1 MNMLGVENEEDLR
14 SAKSSVSGILIKNA
28 SMPDVLNHSESFS
41 HFLPT
46 NQGRRRDTVLTYSNV
61 KVSYWARDPLAKV
74 YVLRLFTC
82 FYAMFLIIVGIVLK
96 LSSLIIQYPFFAAYM
111 YGCSVA
117 IIGLCAKN
125 VLAEQI
131 YVKKTR
137 RNLAKQVVFYEDPG
151 ILLWARGRRQLC
163 VVGVH
168 EHIRM
173 GPKSPNHRIEEVG
186 AFSFG
191 DAIFSLLAAIFMFC
205 HMWFVYCNEKIAI
218 IGKSRSIVS
227 FGPMHLV
234 ATNHFDSDHL
244 RSFLSIET
252 SMNQSN
258 LTISQDHAS
267 VADIRSHLSC
277 AQCLVGHQ
285 LAEFMH
291 TCIVE
296 YSIICAG
303 VALVFWANCGVR
315 DDGYAPRMR
324 KINILR
330 VDCSRSANSTPTIYA
345 TVYIAPHIIFLSADI
360 FSSGVAI
367 SVCCYA
373 FWKMRVLAFNA
384 VRAKDDDRG
393 IIAFPN
399 HINIHALAILLF
411 VSSILCVIQVTL
423 RSALIMI
430 GNRLVLDTDNPKT
443 IRYKPGK
450 QVISVLLIAN
460 VAMFF
465 INIFSMLRRFHS
477 SVCFAEIWKTT
488 FKVQRARARRI

>member
-1 MNMLGVENEEDLR
+1 MQVL
-14 SAKSSVSGILIKNA
+14 LIFEA
-28 SMPDVLNHSESFS
+28 
-41 HFLPT
+41 T
-46 NQGRRRDTVLTYSNV
+46 
-61 KVSYWARDPLAKV
+61 
-74 YVLRLFTC
+74 
-82 FYAMFLIIVGIVLK
+82 
-96 LSSLIIQYPFFAAYM
+96 
-111 YGCSVA
+111 SVA
-117 IIGLCAKN
+117 
-125 VLAEQI
+125 
-131 YVKKTR
+131 
-137 RNLAKQVVFYEDPG
+137 RNA
-151 ILLWARGRRQLC
+151 LL
-163 VVGVH
+163 
-168 EHIRM
+168 
-173 GPKSPNHRIEEVG
+173 
-186 AFSFG
+186 
-191 DAIFSLLAAIFMFC
+191 
-205 HMWFVYCNEKIAI
+205 
-218 IGKSRSIVS
+218 
-227 FGPMHLV
+227 
-234 ATNHFDSDHL
+234 
-244 RSFLSIET
+244 
-252 SMNQSN
+252 
-258 LTISQDHAS
+258 
-267 VADIRSHLSC
+267 DIK
-277 AQCLVGHQ
+277 

-330 VDCSRSANSTPTIYA
+330 VDCFAIVLLLFTLLSILLHTSFTSDPHTR
-345 TVYIAPHIIFLSADI
+345 HIIFLSADI